1 MAKTNM
7 TDFSDEQ
14 LVHRVLEVE
23 RQLVQARF
31 RHSANQLENTARL
44 SVLRR
49 EIARLQTE
57 ARRREIAAGLAKGA
71 LVSTHSRSF
80 QTGEERVEAPQPE
93 QKGGFLSGIVDKLSG
108 KD

>member
-1 MAKTNM
+1 MANPHREL
-7 TDFSDEQ
+7 SDEQ

-23 RQLVQARF
+23 RQLVQTRF

-44 SVLRR
+44 RVLRR

-57 ARRREIAAGLAKGA
+57 ARRREIANGLAKGE
-71 LVSTHSRSF
+71 LVRTHARSF
-80 QTGEERVEAPQPE
+80 QTGEAAGEAAQPE
-93 QKGGFLSGIVDKLSG
+93 QKGGFLSGIVDKLTG

>member
-1 MAKTNM
+1 MAT
-7 TDFSDEQ
+7 THRDLSDEQ
-14 LVHRVLEVE
+14 LVHRVLEIE

-44 SVLRR
+44 KVLRR

-57 ARRREIAAGLAKGA
+57 ARRREIEGGIAKGG
-71 LVSTHSRSF
+71 LLRTHAKSF
-80 QTGEERVEAPQPE
+80 QAGEAPAEAAQPE
-93 QKGGFLSGIVDKLSG
+93 QKGGFLSGIVDRLTG